1 MGAREMIAGLIIG
14 FCAGA
19 IAFVVGLCV
28 LAHWAMR
35 KGVGL

>member
-1 MGAREMIAGLIIG
+1 MGAREMIPGLIIG
-14 FCAGA
+14 FCAG
-19 IAFVVGLCV
+19 VVSCVAGLCV